1 MYNISVLTVLTNSLH
16 MQVSIE
22 LNEPVSLTYA
32 CHFMGFFVKA
42 TPLSDKTIMSLKADR
57 PMALEYPIGAIGHLR
72 YYLAPKV
79 ESEWTH

>member
-1 MYNISVLTVLTNSLH
+1 MLTNSLH
-16 MQVSIE
+16 VQVSIE

-42 TPLSDKTIMSLKADR
+42 TPLSDKTIVSLKADR

-79 ESEWTH
+79 ESEWTLTH